1 MVIQALGALGLAGIN
16 QALAKGGEGISFPA
30 PIIKDGPG
38 WRADVDLPR
47 GVTDL
52 DDELRTQLH
61 FNGSA
66 RAEQETEDPR

>member
-1 MVIQALGALGLAGIN
+1 MADFEPSL
-16 QALAKGGEGISFPA
+16 PA
-30 PIIKDGPG
+30 SGPCKQLSPLTL
-38 WRADVDLPR
+38 VLCTSNLPR
-47 GVTDL
+47 GVPDL